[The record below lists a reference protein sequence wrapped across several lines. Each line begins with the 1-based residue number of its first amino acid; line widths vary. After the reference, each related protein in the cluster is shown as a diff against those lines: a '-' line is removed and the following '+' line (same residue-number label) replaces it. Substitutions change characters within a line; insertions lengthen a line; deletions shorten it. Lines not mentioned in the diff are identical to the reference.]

1 MSKTNETNDTS
12 EQHPS
17 YGMIGVSHVNSTG
30 TFLVGSEFRHS
41 NFIVLRI
48 SRAAKQRDL
57 SREWWFG
64 RERIIEIHLS
74 EAQFVEMVG
83 RPNMGDG
90 IPCTL
95 DWVNG
100 EQQPAPPVP
109 ESAQAKFRADMTADA
124 TKCMAELN
132 AAHAELVAAIES
144 GKVGKTALKE
154 IAKKIEYAGYAV
166 SSGIP
171 FVAKQFDKH
180 IEATVN
186 HAAVE
191 IEATVANL
199 AMRLGVERMR
209 EISESGPKLIDAPVE
224 GERSYI

>member
-1 MSKTNETNDTS
+1 MSEIN

-17 YGMIGVSHVNSTG
+17 YGMIGVSHVQCTG
-30 TFLVGSEFRHS
+30 KFLVGSEFRHS

-64 RERIIEIHLS
+64 KERLIEIHMS

-95 DWVNG
+95 DWVEG
-100 EQQPAPPVP
+100 KQQPAPPEP
-109 ESAQAKFRADMTADA
+109 ESAQSKFRADMNADA
-124 TKCMAELN
+124 KKCVEELR
-132 AAHAELVAAIES
+132 AAHAELVAAIDS
-144 GKVGKTALKE
+144 GKVGKKALQE

-180 IEATVN
+180 IENTIN

-199 AMRLGVERMR
+199 AMRLGVEKMR
-209 EISESGPKLIDAPVE
+209 EVSESGPKLIDGPKGVK
-224 GERSYI
+224 